1 MELAGALPVATVALI
16 AVVAVLS
23 GPLGPVDLTTASACS
38 GATGET
44 AFPGDGTATVTL
56 LSAPDRATI
65 TRSSFGAAVW
75 RLDLPP
81 ATVNVSDVS
90 GRPTVSYRLSI
101 PELGRTVGTTAVL
114 SRCATGAQELA
125 LDRSTFEPD
134 RIDDDRYDATLYVV
148 YRGTANGTD
157 VEEQLVARNVTVE
170 VVR

>member
-1 MELAGALPVATVALI
+1 MEPSGVLPVATVALI

-23 GPLGPVDLTTASACS
+23 GPLGPVDLTTAPTC
-38 GATGET
+38 GEAAAEQ
-44 AFPGDGTATVTL
+44 AFPGDGNATVTPV
-56 LSAPDRATI
+56 SVPDRATI
-65 TRSSFGAAVW
+65 TKSSFGAAVW

-90 GRPTVSYRLSI
+90 GRPTVSYRISV

-114 SRCATGAQELA
+114 SRCTTGERRLA
-125 LDRSTFEPD
+125 LDRSTFEPE
-134 RIDDDRYDATLYVV
+134 RIDADRYDATLYVV

-157 VEEQLVARNVTVE
+157 VEETLVARNVTVE